1 MTYRTPRAV
10 CFGEILFD
18 RFADADYP
26 GGAPLNFAWYLC
38 QFGVS
43 VAMVSAVGRD
53 SLGDTAIALLERA
66 GIEARWVG
74 RRPEPTGIATVSL
87 SDGQPTYEFTQD
99 AAWDYIEPP
108 LAPTL
113 AGELVYF
120 GTLAQR
126 SAANRASLARVLA
139 SPFRHRV
146 FDVNLRPG
154 CYSDEIIADGIARA
168 SVVNMNRDEWSVIR
182 RVAGLETPAQLV
194 ERFGL
199 AAAVVTMG
207 SDGAELHTPGQAFRA
222 RGAPVLPAD
231 TVGAGDA
238 FCAVM
243 AAAAIRGIG
252 LGRALPVAC
261 DAGAFVASRRGAQVD
276 LPAGLRAAFE

>member
-1 MTYRTPRAV
+1 MSGRAPRAV

-18 RFADADYP
+18 RFEDADYP
-26 GGAPLNFAWYLC
+26 GGAPLNFAWYLR

-53 SLGDTAIALLERA
+53 SLGDAAIALLERA

-74 RRPEPTGIATVSL
+74 RRPEPTGTATVSL
-87 SDGQPTYEFTQD
+87 HDGQPTYEFTQD
-99 AAWDYIEPP
+99 AAWDHIEPP
-108 LAPTL
+108 AAPTL

-126 SAANRASLARVLA
+126 SAANRAALAQMLA

-154 CYSDEIIADGIARA
+154 CYSDKIIADGIARA
-168 SVVNMNRDEWSVIR
+168 TIVKMNQDEWPVIR
-182 RVAGLETPAQLV
+182 RVVGAETPAQFV

-207 SDGAELHTPGQAFRA
+207 SEGAELHTPGQAFRA
-222 RGAPVLPAD
+222 PGSPALPAD

-243 AAAAIRGIG
+243 AAAAIRCID
-252 LGRALPVAC
+252 LGRAIPVAC

-276 LPAGLRAAFE
+276 LPAGLRTAFE